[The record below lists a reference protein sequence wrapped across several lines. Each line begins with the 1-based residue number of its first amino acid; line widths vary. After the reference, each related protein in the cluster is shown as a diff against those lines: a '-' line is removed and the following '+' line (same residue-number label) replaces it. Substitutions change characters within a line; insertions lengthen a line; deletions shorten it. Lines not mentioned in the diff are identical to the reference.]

1 MNKARDKRLKHV
13 DLCDNWGL
21 LRSFHFIVAEGGMT
35 PAARAQGL
43 SQPSV
48 SASLMRLEKRLGQ
61 QLVQR
66 GQRAFELTAAGE
78 VLFAE
83 VERMFEAALR
93 AEEKLKALHSDLVG
107 TVQMQ
112 IVTGVRSAVL
122 DEILRL
128 VHQRHPSVVIDIQIA
143 SSPTILHNVVSGVVP
158 FGVCLMT
165 RPASRLTCQHVLRAE
180 YGIFCG
186 AEDPL
191 FGRSDVTLDELRDVP
206 FIAFSCDAE
215 GRAPEPMVALRDGAG
230 LGRTIGGTSG
240 DFTEVCRMITAG
252 LGIGVLPV
260 HAVQREIA
268 DATLWRLD
276 LPDARLHADMFFVSD
291 PARHPTPAERMF
303 SSVANEVIDS
313 LDSAA
318 QPVGTARMHRTG

>member
-1 MNKARDKRLKHV
+1 MNKALDQRPKHV
-13 DLCDNWGL
+13 DICDNWGL
-21 LRSFHFIVAEGGMT
+21 LRGFYFIASEGSIT
-35 PAARAQGL
+35 RAARVQGV

-66 GQRAFELTAAGE
+66 GQRAFELTAAGQ
-78 VLFAE
+78 VLFVE

-158 FGVCLMT
+158 FGICLMT
-165 RPASRLTCQHVLRAE
+165 RPASRLDCQHVLRAE

-191 FGRSDVTLDELRDVP
+191 FGRAEL
-206 FIAFSCDAE
+206 
-215 GRAPEPMVALRDGAG
+215 
-230 LGRTIGGTSG
+230 
-240 DFTEVCRMITAG
+240 
-252 LGIGVLPV
+252 
-260 HAVQREIA
+260 
-268 DATLWRLD
+268 
-276 LPDARLHADMFFVSD
+276 
-291 PARHPTPAERMF
+291 
-303 SSVANEVIDS
+303 
-313 LDSAA
+313 
-318 QPVGTARMHRTG
+318 